1 MSVYTPINHQQL
13 EQFLQQYT
21 LGSLIRFSG
30 IQAGIENTNYRVSTS
45 TGEYILTLFESLA
58 ELELPVYLSLIKHLN
73 ESGFP
78 APKPYCCKEN
88 RYINNLAGKPATV
101 FSCLSGQSI
110 DSPSP
115 NQCSEIGG
123 YLAKL
128 HQLSSSTDF
137 YQENSK
143 NISGCQK
150 IFNQIKAQL
159 SETDIQL
166 LNAELNYQSH
176 YPLPNLP
183 HGIIHADLF
192 KDNVLFEQG
201 RISAILDFYNACS
214 DCFLYD
220 IAVTCNDWC
229 VVNESLDQQKFK
241 AFISGYQMIRP
252 LTEDERIYLTVF
264 FRLAALRFWLSRIQ
278 HQLSP
283 KQGELTL
290 EKDPLVFKRLLQ
302 YYRTETINL

>member
-21 LGSLIRFSG
+21 LGSLIQFSG

-45 TGEYILTLFESLA
+45 TGDYILTLFETLA
-58 ELELPVYLSLIKHLN
+58 ELELPAYLSLIKHLN

-78 APKPYCCKEN
+78 APKPYYCMGK

-101 FSCLSGQSI
+101 FSCLSGKSI
-110 DSPSP
+110 ESPSHS
-115 NQCSEIGG
+115 QCSEIGG

-128 HQLSSSTDF
+128 HQLSSSIDF
-137 YQENSK
+137 NKQNAKS
-143 NISGCQK
+143 ISGCQY
-150 IFNQIKAQL
+150 IFKQINSQL
-159 SETDIQL
+159 PETDIQL
-166 LNAELNYQSH
+166 LTAELNYQSN

-183 HGIIHADLF
+183 QGIIHADLF

-201 RISAILDFYNACS
+201 RISGILDFYNACG
-214 DCFLYD
+214 DYFLYD

-229 VVNESLDQQKFK
+229 VANESLDQQKFK

-252 LTEDERIYLTVF
+252 LTEDETIHLTVF
-264 FRLAALRFWLSRIQ
+264 LRLAALRFWLSRIQ
-278 HQLSP
+278 HRLSP
-283 KQGELTL
+283 KHGELTL